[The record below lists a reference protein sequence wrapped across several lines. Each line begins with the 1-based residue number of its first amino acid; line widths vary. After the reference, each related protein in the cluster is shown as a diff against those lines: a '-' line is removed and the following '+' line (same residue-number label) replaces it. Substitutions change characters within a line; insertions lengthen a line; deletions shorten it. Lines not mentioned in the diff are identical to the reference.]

1 MNFKDWD
8 IVFVRNEKGISIFN
22 KIYYWLIRFFLKSEY
37 NHCALVRDFNGKLFI
52 CEAIGSGFVVSKTL
66 DRFIKEQE
74 VYERKLLVKKFK
86 VTLGTVTRFN
96 QILGANYNAR
106 YLKYLLDK
114 NHNKESVNC
123 FQAIGFILNHKEWW
137 KTKPNYLLKI
147 LR

>member
-1 MNFKDWD
+1 MTFKDWD
-8 IVFVRNEKGISIFN
+8 IVFVRNEKGVSIIN

-37 NHCALVRDFNGKLFI
+37 NHCVLIRDFNGKLFV

-66 DRFIKEQE
+66 DRFLKEQE

-86 VTLGTVTRFN
+86 ITLGSVGRFN
-96 QILGANYNAR
+96 ELLGANYNAR

>member
-8 IVFVRNEKGISIFN
+8 IVFIRNEKGISIIN

-86 VTLGTVTRFN
+86 ITLGTVARFN

-106 YLKYLLDK
+106 YLKYLLDQ